1 MKTPME
7 EDMADDNDLLGELEQ
22 ALKPYREEF
31 PTFTRIPEAGR
42 DKEEIIREM
51 EALKEREEARWR
63 DGYASGAVY
72 SGDEEHVDF
81 LNRVYA
87 ISSQTNPLHSDLW
100 PSITKFEAEVTAMT
114 ANMLGADKI
123 GADAGP
129 EDQICGVVSSGGT
142 ESILLAM
149 KTHRDRA
156 RELKGVTAPEMIVP
170 TTVHAAFDKA
180 SQYFNIKMIK
190 IPVGPDFRADV
201 AETAK
206 AVNENTVVIAGSA
219 PSFPH
224 GVIDPIEELSE
235 LARKA
240 DVGFHTDAC
249 LGGFILPWAEKL
261 GYDVPPFDFRLPG
274 VTSMSADTHKYGY
287 AAKGSSVVLY
297 RGPGIR
303 RHQFYIT
310 TDWPGGIYFSPT
322 FAGSR
327 AGAMIASAWA
337 SMTALGERGYMEC
350 ARRILETASFIKKGI
365 REIPGLY
372 ILGEPLWDVAFASD
386 EFNIYKVMHHMAGKN
401 WSLNGLQSPPAV
413 HICTTLRHTSPGVA
427 ERFLDDLKEAVAHV
441 RANPEASEGE
451 LGALYGLSA
460 NIEFKGMVED
470 LVGQYIDMLYK
481 S

>member
-1 MKTPME
+1 MTE
-7 EDMADDNDLLGELEQ
+7 NNDMLGDLETSI
-22 ALKPYREEF
+22 KPYRGEF
-31 PTFTRIPEAGR
+31 NSFSRIPETGR
-42 DKEEIIREM
+42 DKDEIIREM
-51 EALKEREEARWR
+51 EAMKAREESRWK

-81 LNRVYA
+81 LNKVYA

-100 PSITKFEAEVTAMT
+100 PSITKYEAEVTSMT
-114 ANMLGADKI
+114 AQMLGAADV
-123 GADAGP
+123 GADADP
-129 EDQICGVVSSGGT
+129 EEAICGVVSSGGT

-156 RELKGVTAPEMIVP
+156 RDSRGVTAPEMIVP
-170 TTVHAAFDKA
+170 TTAHAAFDKA
-180 SQYFNIKMIK
+180 SQYFNIEMVK
-190 IPVGPDFRADV
+190 IPVGPDFRADA
-201 AETAK
+201 AETKK
-206 AVNENTVVIAGSA
+206 AMNENTVVVVGSA

-224 GVIDPIEELSE
+224 GVVDPIEELSE
-235 LARKA
+235 AARKA
-240 DVGFHTDAC
+240 GVPFHTDAC

-261 GYDVPPFDFRLPG
+261 GYEVPPFDFRLPG

-337 SMTALGERGYMEC
+337 SMTALGERGYMAC
-350 ARRILETASFIKKGI
+350 ARRILETASEIKKGI
-365 REIPGLY
+365 RDIPGLY
-372 ILGEPLWDVAFASD
+372 ILGEPLWNVAFASD
-386 EFNIYKVMHHMAGKN
+386 EVNIYKVMHHMTGKN
-401 WSLNGLQSPPAV
+401 WSLNGLQAPAAV
-413 HICTTLRHTSPGVA
+413 HICTTLRHTAPGVA
-427 ERFLDDLKEAVAHV
+427 ERFIDDLKEAVAHV
-441 RANPEASEGE
+441 KAHPGASEGE
-451 LGALYGLSA
+451 IGALYGLSA

-470 LVGQYIDMLYK
+470 LVGQYIDMLYTV
-481 S
+481 

>member
-1 MKTPME
+1 MTE
-7 EDMADDNDLLGELEQ
+7 NNDVLGDLEKS
-22 ALKPYREEF
+22 LKPYREEF
-31 PTFTRIPEAGR
+31 ATFARIPEAGR
-42 DKEEIIREM
+42 DREEIIREM
-51 EALKEREEARWR
+51 EAMKAREESRWK

-72 SGDEEHVDF
+72 SGDAEHVDF

-100 PSITKFEAEVTAMT
+100 PSITKYEAEVTAMT
-114 ANMLGADKI
+114 ANMLGADND
-123 GADAGP
+123 GPDADP
-129 EDQICGVVSSGGT
+129 EERISGVVSSGGT

-156 RELKGVTAPEMIVP
+156 RELKGITAPEMIVP
-170 TTVHAAFDKA
+170 TTAHAAFDKA
-180 SQYFNIKMIK
+180 SQYFNIKMVK

-201 AETAK
+201 AETEK
-206 AVNENTVVIAGSA
+206 AVNENTVVIVGSA

-224 GVIDPIEELSE
+224 GVVDPIEALSE
-235 LARKA
+235 AARKA
-240 DVGFHTDAC
+240 GVAFHTDAC

-261 GYDVPPFDFRLPG
+261 GYEVPPFDFRIPG

-310 TDWPGGIYFSPT
+310 TDWPGGVYFSPT

-350 ARRILETASFIKKGI
+350 TRRILETASWIKKGI
-365 REIPGLY
+365 RDIPGLY
-372 ILGEPLWDVAFASD
+372 ILGKPLWNVAFASD
-386 EFNIYKVMHHMAGKN
+386 ELNIYKVMHHMTGKN
-401 WSLNGLQSPPAV
+401 WSLNGLQAPAAV
-413 HICTTLRHTSPGVA
+413 HICTTLRHTAPGVA
-427 ERFLDDLKEAVAHV
+427 ERFIDDLKEAVAHV
-441 RANPEASEGE
+441 KAHPGASEGE

-460 NIEFKGMVED
+460 NIEFKGVVED
-470 LVGQYIDMLYK
+470 LVGQYIDLLYK
-481 S
+481 T